1 MNYIFGANEFRD
13 HYLSLAESDRN
24 NIFILV
30 KTSDGQEIYLKE
42 YKQWL
47 TISDYCSKMDVRIDS
62 VSLKFRSHVVT
73 KDTKGFEGVY
83 VVRTAKGKMGGETK
97 HCYSIGTL
105 KNGLIK
111 RTLWS
116 TPELVEDMTFE
127 DSVEDCIR
135 DALVTYD
142 NQAKNRKK

>member
-13 HYLSLAESDRN
+13 YYLSLAESDRN

-47 TISDYCSKMDVRIDS
+47 TISDYCSKMDVRIES

-83 VVRTAKGKMGGETK
+83 VVRTAKGKMGGDTK

-105 KNGLIK
+105 KNSLIK

-116 TPELVEDMTFE
+116 TPELIEDMTFE

-142 NQAKNRKK
+142 NEKKNRKK